1 MSDRGDRPQVIHVAT
16 RYLRGGSEARIQDI
30 VSALPEADHHLI
42 VGIDSDVEL
51 ARERLA
57 PASLTVVRSLV
68 REPKPPSDVS
78 AFLRLVSLFRR
89 MPHHLL
95 VTHQSKAGILG
106 RAAERWVGG
115 AAVVHS
121 LSMASFGPGYPRWQD
136 YLFRS
141 LEARLARIT
150 DGYTVVGADL
160 ARRYTRIGV
169 SPHKFHVVRSDAGLF
184 RPGPDDRSD
193 ARATSGVPPER
204 PIVLYLGSL
213 EPRKN
218 VLDLVDL
225 LDRLV
230 RTCPPRRR
238 PFLVVA
244 GQGPL
249 EDPLQEALRRRDL
262 AGDCALLGFVE
273 RPASL
278 VAAADALVLLS
289 RVEGLPQVLVQAAA
303 AGTPFVSYEVD
314 GARELLDLGA
324 AGAVVPAD
332 DLPAAT
338 DALTRILST
347 SRPAATVDLSSWSP
361 AAIADGYRRVLH
373 PLVGTSGGRVGGATA
388 AGSPPAAG

>member
-1 MSDRGDRPQVIHVAT
+1 MSDPRDRPQVIHVAT

-30 VSALPEADHHLI
+30 VRALTDVDHHLI
-42 VGIDSDVEL
+42 VGAESDVDL

-57 PASLTVVRSLV
+57 PASLTVVPSLV
-68 REPKPPSDVS
+68 REPNPPSDVS
-78 AFLRLVSLFRR
+78 AFLRLVSLFRS

-106 RAAERWVGG
+106 RSAGRWVGR
-115 AAVVHS
+115 AAIVHS

-136 YLFRS
+136 YLFRT
-141 LEARLARIT
+141 LEARLARVT

-160 ARRYTRIGV
+160 AGRYTKIGV

-184 RPGPDDRSD
+184 PRRAVDRVA
-193 ARATSGVPPER
+193 AREMTGVPLDR

-225 LDRLV
+225 LDRSV
-230 RTCPPRRR
+230 RARPSHGR
-238 PFLVVA
+238 PFLLVA

-249 EDPLQEALRRRDL
+249 EEPLRESLRRRDL
-262 AGDCALLGFVE
+262 AGDSALLGFVE

-278 VAAADALVLLS
+278 IAAADALVLLS

-324 AGAVVPAD
+324 VGAVVPTG
-332 DLPAAT
+332 DLPAAA
-338 DALTRILST
+338 DALGRVLSLD
-347 SRPAATVDLSSWSP
+347 RPAMTLDLASWSP
-361 AAIADGYRRVLH
+361 DAIAEGYRRVLH
-373 PLVGTSGGRVGGATA
+373 PLVHASL
-388 AGSPPAAG
+388 AGQELRPHPVHPA

>member
-1 MSDRGDRPQVIHVAT
+1 MSDLHDRPQVIHVAT

-30 VSALPEADHHLI
+30 VRALPDVDHHLI
-42 VGIDSDVEL
+42 VGAESDVDL
-51 ARERLA
+51 ARERLD

-68 REPKPPSDVS
+68 REPNPRSDVS
-78 AFLRLVSLFRR
+78 AFLRLVSLFRST
-89 MPHHLL
+89 PHHLL

-106 RAAERWVGG
+106 RSAGRWVGR
-115 AAVVHS
+115 ASIVHS

-136 YLFRS
+136 YLFRT
-141 LEARLARIT
+141 LEARLARAT
-150 DGYTVVGADL
+150 DGFTVVGADL
-160 ARRYTRIGV
+160 AGRYTRIGV
-169 SPHKFHVVRSDAGLF
+169 APHKFHVVRSDAGLF
-184 RPGPDDRSD
+184 PRPAAVDRIE
-193 ARATSGVPPER
+193 AREVTGLPLDR

-225 LDRLV
+225 LDRSV
-230 RTCPPRRR
+230 RARRSHGR

-249 EDPLQEALRRRDL
+249 EEPLRESLRRRGL
-262 AGDCALLGFVE
+262 AGDSVLLGFVE

-324 AGAVVPAD
+324 VGAVVPTG
-332 DLPAAT
+332 DLPAAA
-338 DALTRILST
+338 DALGRVLS
-347 SRPAATVDLSSWSP
+347 SDRPAATVDLASWSP
-361 AAIADGYRRVLH
+361 DAIAEGYRRVLH
-373 PLVGTSGGRVGGATA
+373 PLVHASL
-388 AGSPPAAG
+388 AGSEIRRNPVHPA

>member
-30 VSALPEADHHLI
+30 VSALPEADHHLV

-57 PASLTVVRSLV
+57 PASLTVVRPLV
-68 REPKPPSDVS
+68 REPNPPSDVS

-136 YLFRS
+136 YLFRT

-184 RPGPDDRSD
+184 RPEAVDRSD

-225 LDRLV
+225 LARLV
-230 RTCPPRRR
+230 RTCSPQRR
-238 PFLVVA
+238 PFLVIA

-361 AAIADGYRRVLH
+361 DAIADGYRRVLH
-373 PLVGTSGGRVGGATA
+373 PLVGTSGGRAGGATA

>member
-1 MSDRGDRPQVIHVAT
+1 MSALHDRPQVIHVAT

-30 VSALPEADHHLI
+30 VRALPDVDHHLI
-42 VGIDSDVEL
+42 VGAESDVDL
-51 ARERLA
+51 ARERLD

-68 REPKPPSDVS
+68 REPNPRSDVS
-78 AFLRLVSLFRR
+78 AFLRLVSLFRST
-89 MPHHLL
+89 PHHLL

-106 RAAERWVGG
+106 RSAGRWVGR
-115 AAVVHS
+115 ASIVHS

-136 YLFRS
+136 YLFRT
-141 LEARLARIT
+141 LEARLARAT
-150 DGYTVVGADL
+150 DGFTVVGADL
-160 ARRYTRIGV
+160 AGRYPRIGV
-169 SPHKFHVVRSDAGLF
+169 APHKFHVVRSDAGLF
-184 RPGPDDRSD
+184 PRPAAVDRIE
-193 ARATSGVPPER
+193 AREVTGLPLDR

-225 LDRLV
+225 LDRSV
-230 RTCPPRRR
+230 RARRSHAR

-249 EDPLQEALRRRDL
+249 EEPLRESLRRRGL
-262 AGDCALLGFVE
+262 AGDSVLLGFVE

-324 AGAVVPAD
+324 VGAVVPTG
-332 DLPAAT
+332 DLPAAA
-338 DALTRILST
+338 DALSRVLS
-347 SRPAATVDLSSWSP
+347 SDRPAATVDLASWSP
-361 AAIADGYRRVLH
+361 DAIAEAYRRVLH
-373 PLVGTSGGRVGGATA
+373 PLVHASLVG
-388 AGSPPAAG
+388 SEISRNPVHPA

>member
-1 MSDRGDRPQVIHVAT
+1 MAT

-30 VSALPEADHHLI
+30 VRALPEVDHHLV
-42 VGIDSDVEL
+42 VGVDSDVGL
-51 ARERLA
+51 AHERIA

-68 REPKPPSDVS
+68 REPNPPSDVS
-78 AFLRLVSLFRR
+78 AFLRLVSLFRS

-136 YLFRS
+136 YLFRN
-141 LEARLARIT
+141 LEARLARVT

-160 ARRYTRIGV
+160 ARRYARIGV
-169 SPHKFHVVRSDAGLF
+169 APDKFHVVRSDAGLF
-184 RPGPDDRSD
+184 PPVTEDRGEARESSSVPSD
-193 ARATSGVPPER
+193 R

-218 VLDLVDL
+218 VLELVDL
-225 LDRLV
+225 LERLV

-249 EDPLQEALRRRDL
+249 EGPLKEALRLRDL
-262 AGDCALLGFVE
+262 AGDSALLGFVE
-273 RPASL
+273 RPATL
-278 VAAADALVLLS
+278 VASADALVLLS

-324 AGAVVPAD
+324 VGAVVPAD
-332 DLPAAT
+332 DLPAAS
-338 DALTRILST
+338 DALARVLSA
-347 SRPAATVDLSSWSP
+347 SRPAAAVDLSSWSP
-361 AAIADGYRRVLH
+361 DAIAEGYRRVLH
-373 PLVGTSGGRVGGATA
+373 PLVRASRA
-388 AGSPPAAG
+388 AS

>member
-1 MSDRGDRPQVIHVAT
+1 MSDLHDRPQVIHVAT

-30 VSALPEADHHLI
+30 VRALPDVDHHLI
-42 VGIDSDVEL
+42 VGAESDVDL
-51 ARERLA
+51 ARERLD

-68 REPKPPSDVS
+68 REPNPRSDVS
-78 AFLRLVSLFRR
+78 AFLRLVSLFRST
-89 MPHHLL
+89 PHHLL

-106 RAAERWVGG
+106 RSAGRWVGR
-115 AAVVHS
+115 AAIVHS

-136 YLFRS
+136 YLFRT
-141 LEARLARIT
+141 LEARLARAT
-150 DGYTVVGADL
+150 DGFTVVGADL
-160 ARRYTRIGV
+160 AGRYTRIGV
-169 SPHKFHVVRSDAGLF
+169 APHKFHVVRSDAGLF
-184 RPGPDDRSD
+184 PRPAVDRIE
-193 ARATSGVPPER
+193 ARQVTGLPLDR
-204 PIVLYLGSL
+204 PIILYLGSL

-225 LDRLV
+225 LDRSV
-230 RTCPPRRR
+230 RARRSHGR

-249 EDPLQEALRRRDL
+249 EEPLRESLRRHDL
-262 AGDCALLGFVE
+262 AGDSVLLGFVE

-324 AGAVVPAD
+324 VGAVVPTG
-332 DLPAAT
+332 DLSAAA
-338 DALTRILST
+338 DALGRALS
-347 SRPAATVDLSSWSP
+347 SDRPVATFDLASWSP
-361 AAIADGYRRVLH
+361 DAIAEGYRRVLH
-373 PLVGTSGGRVGGATA
+373 PLVHASL
-388 AGSPPAAG
+388 AGSGIRPNPVHPA